1 MIIKS
6 EKVYDILKWIQR
18 VAIPALITFYGVI
31 AVTLNLPYTEQII
44 TIASAFDALLGA
56 LLGIDQVQYNK
67 LQAAKAAELTT
78 EEITDG
84 NGF

>member
-1 MIIKS
+1 MIFS

-31 AVTLNLPYTEQII
+31 AVTLNLQYTEQII

-56 LLGIDQVQYNK
+56 LLGIDQIQYNK
-67 LQAAKAAELTT
+67 KKNEQPP
-78 EEITDG
+78 EEDANNE